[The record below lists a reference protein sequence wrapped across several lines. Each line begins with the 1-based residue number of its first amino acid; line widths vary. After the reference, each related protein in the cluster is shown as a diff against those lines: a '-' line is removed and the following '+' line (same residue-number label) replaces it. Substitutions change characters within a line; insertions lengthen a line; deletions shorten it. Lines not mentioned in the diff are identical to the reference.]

1 MLSLIIPTYNCTDY
15 LDETIGSVISQPLED
30 VELILVDDGSSDGT
44 AEKLAACRDAL
55 KNKARILL
63 REHGGVSSARN
74 AGIEAA
80 SGEWVAFMDCDDCL
94 MDGFFGKSLPL
105 LNQGTD
111 LYIFSFERVELLP
124 DTAGCGPA
132 ERITPMTVENRRYDT
147 ASAFA
152 DHYIR
157 TRRLLVYSACNKCYR
172 KALLDEYGIRFRE
185 DMAFGEDRMFNFD
198 YLRVCGSILTSEIRM
213 FRYMQRNADSASR
226 KVFPDYYNTI
236 KKLHEAKVD
245 CFTSLSNHTTEQ
257 EKADFISGSWAAE
270 RERMEENLKNEK
282 ENP

>member
-1 MLSLIIPTYNCTDY
+1 
-15 LDETIGSVISQPLED
+15 
-30 VELILVDDGSSDGT
+30 
-44 AEKLAACRDAL
+44 
-55 KNKARILL
+55 
-63 REHGGVSSARN
+63 
-74 AGIEAA
+74 
-80 SGEWVAFMDCDDCL
+80 
-94 MDGFFGKSLPL
+94 
-105 LNQGTD
+105 
-111 LYIFSFERVELLP
+111 
-124 DTAGCGPA
+124 
-132 ERITPMTVENRRYDT
+132 
-147 ASAFA
+147 
-152 DHYIR
+152 
-157 TRRLLVYSACNKCYR
+157 
-172 KALLDEYGIRFRE
+172 
-185 DMAFGEDRMFNFD
+185 MFNFD